1 MRQYKVK
8 RVLTI
13 IVACLYSFMLMR
25 IVQGVNLFGDMVTVI
40 VVVLAILIG
49 STGTLLLS
57 KDKAQEEYVK
67 GKLEK
72 DERYINIRKTFSFYF
87 IIVVAG
93 IIPIILVLLNLN
105 GIEQVSLSSLAIF
118 LIAISLI
125 YTIMLD
131 IIRKKV

>member
-67 GKLEK
+67 DKLEK

-125 YTIMLD
+125 YTIMLG

>member
-25 IVQGVNLFGDMVTVI
+25 IVQGVNLFGDMMTVI

-67 GKLEK
+67 DKLEK

>member
-25 IVQGVNLFGDMVTVI
+25 IVQGVNLFGDMVTII

-67 GKLEK
+67 DKLEK

>member
-40 VVVLAILIG
+40 VVVLAILTG

-67 GKLEK
+67 DKLEK

>member
-67 GKLEK
+67 DKLEK

-105 GIEQVSLSSLAIF
+105 GVEQVSLSSLAIF

>member
-67 GKLEK
+67 DKLEK

>member
-25 IVQGVNLFGDMVTVI
+25 IVQGVNLFGDMVMVI

-67 GKLEK
+67 DKLEK

>member
-13 IVACLYSFMLMR
+13 IVACFYSFMLMR

-67 GKLEK
+67 DKLEK

>member
-67 GKLEK
+67 DKLEK

-125 YTIMLD
+125 YIIMLD